1 MPDFP
6 CRKSKNYKLWQIS
19 GAKKQKLITFGS
31 KFLKKTGISKNP
43 LIFNFWEYCKTS
55 KAILLQQNASGTKRN
70 YNIQKDIFN
79 PEYINPLEKEW
90 GIGQVQSIIKNKA
103 TINFQNVG
111 KQVVNL
117 DNIKLEKVH
126 NEQK

>member
-1 MPDFP
+1 MQYDLEP
-6 CRKSKNYKLWQIS
+6 
-19 GAKKQKLITFGS
+19 G
-31 KFLKKTGISKNP
+31 
-43 LIFNFWEYCKTS
+43 NFV
-55 KAILLQQNASGTKRN
+55 
-70 YNIQKDIFN
+70 
-79 PEYINPLEKEW
+79 INPSEKGW